1 MKLDLTKGL
10 DKVEATTGRINTI
23 IKTRNKTLEIIK
35 HNITKGVK
43 DRIGLAHKNT
53 TFGNIMPHSLQDTLT
68 CPRVSIESVVC
79 LLLTT
84 FRLGCMLRNIRGPT
98 WLGSA
103 HA

>member
-23 IKTRNKTLEIIK
+23 IKTRIKTLEIIK

-53 TFGNIMPHSLQDTLT
+53 IIHNNKSLFH
-68 CPRVSIESVVC
+68 
-79 LLLTT
+79 
-84 FRLGCMLRNIRGPT
+84 FRTP
-98 WLGSA
+98 
-103 HA
+103 